1 MPTDAA
7 HPPSPTNAVP
17 PAAMGGR
24 GFTVRALGEIAIRCK
39 DIAAMRAFYET
50 SIGLPLLAVRPSG
63 IVFLRIS
70 EGHAGHTCVLALFP
84 DDDARTD
91 NGNGA
96 KGEGGN
102 LHHLALTI
110 DYCEQAAAMRH
121 FDCHAIA
128 HRVEE
133 FPWIGWRGLFVTD
146 PEGNT
151 VELVAADPNGPRP

>member
-7 HPPSPTNAVP
+7 HSPNATNAAP
-17 PAAMGGR
+17 PAAMSGR
-24 GFTVRALGEIAIRCK
+24 GFTVRALGEIAIRCNN
-39 DIAAMRAFYET
+39 IAAMRAFYENV
-50 SIGLPLLAVRPSG
+50 IGLPLLAVRPSG

-84 DDDARTD
+84 DDGAR
-91 NGNGA
+91 
-96 KGEGGN
+96 GEGGN

-110 DYCEQAAAMRH
+110 DYSEQAAAMRH
-121 FDCHAIA
+121 FDRHAIP